1 MTDSTAH
8 AKLPI
13 KHARITTKTP
23 QPDGSRIVQV
33 ESYFEELN
41 SFEQSV
47 EKSLITDIDHLA
59 ADIISCLDVVSSG
72 EAMHLELK
80 VVFNKQ
86 TRKPERIVKV
96 WTVVKESYR

>member
-1 MTDSTAH
+1 MPDATH

-23 QPDGSRIVQV
+23 QDDGSRTIKV

-47 EKSLITDIDHLA
+47 EKSLITDIEHLA
-59 ADIISCLDVVSSG
+59 ADLISCLDVVQSG
-72 EAMHLELK
+72 EAIGLELR

-96 WTVVKESYR
+96 WTVVKENYR